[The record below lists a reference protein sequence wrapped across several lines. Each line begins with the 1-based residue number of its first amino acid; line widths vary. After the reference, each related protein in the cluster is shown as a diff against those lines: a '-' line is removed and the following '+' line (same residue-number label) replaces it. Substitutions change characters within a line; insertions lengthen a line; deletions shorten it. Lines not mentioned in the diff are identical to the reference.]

1 MYLCLF
7 HSASVWLPWNSVKI
21 NFVVQETDTENVE
34 YDYASFWRG
43 AGTRRNGGRISFR
56 LFATVCLHCSSCSA
70 RMGKWVDR
78 EPDPLQTWT
87 RESCAMRFLF
97 FHLSLILTFSFIPSF
112 MNFHVFF
119 VWSFKATQVEEEEKK
134 KVSLMKKGKM
144 AFCVLN
150 VFFLHFH
157 EACYSIEEEKREN
170 KEYYCSHATD
180 VIM

>member
-1 MYLCLF
+1 MWNMIMRAFGEGLEQEAMEGEF
-7 HSASVWLPWNSVKI
+7 H
-21 NFVVQETDTENVE
+21 FVFSPRV
-34 YDYASFWRG
+34 
-43 AGTRRNGGRISFR
+43 
-56 LFATVCLHCSSCSA
+56 
-70 RMGKWVDR
+70 GKWVDR

-119 VWSFKATQVEEEEKK
+119 VWSFKATQVEEKKK

-157 EACYSIEEEKREN
+157 EAGYSIEEEKREN
-170 KEYYCSHATD
+170 KEYNLSHATN